1 MTRFRDAFSEWCGT
15 PPTDPIAMVIGWALV
30 VLAAAVVLLAFAQA
44 VRFTWR
50 PGEDAPDHVKRSIL
64 DDGSPEA

>member
-1 MTRFRDAFSEWCGT
+1 VTRFRDSFLEWCGT
-15 PPTDPIAMVIGWALV
+15 PPTDSVAAVFGWALV

-50 PGEDAPDHVKRSIL
+50 PGEDTPDHVKRSIL
-64 DDGSPEA
+64 DDGSPDA